1 MPIPQAVSVI
11 AVTAVMLAL
20 SASAETNATTPNAT
34 AAAGATTTTYAPD
47 TEAFKISPPD
57 IYPFNSTIE
66 FHGEVQIRMVA
77 NQPHSDIYYTTDGS
91 LPVADTRTGSTSKLY
106 SAPFSIFK
114 PGTWL
119 VQAIA
124 FPRFKPLLDSNVRS
138 TYVKVLPSEVPPPSV
153 YPPRGQYRSSVNIE
167 VRPGEGVDKFPGEP
181 RKYQFTIDIEDPGD
195 TWQAFDPA
203 QGIFIDTPGVHRV
216 FVRTV
221 VGNGK
226 DGRTSPAG
234 RYTYTIT
241 PALLYDVSSECPKCA
256 NFEPV
261 VGQWF
266 TVFIQNAAVGAK
278 LWLTT
283 SSKGCERKDAGRHLL
298 DDTTDRDIEQGKAF
312 YRFLTKGDP
321 QPKVYVCL
329 NESVSSVNPRLINT
343 VDVVLKNAVA
353 NPIPFSATKVPRR
366 TKAGDGAITD
376 GSFAV
381 DAATGAIDPNVA
393 GYKPPT
399 KAPVAGGNGI
409 GSAGDL
415 GYSAPV
421 RFDSGSV
428 FSMITFVLLFM
439 VVALGIFSISRM
451 MAMRETSARAERAE
465 RASIA
470 RVEME
475 PKPRSALPV

>member
-1 MPIPQAVSVI
+1 MNKSQALLPIVVI
-11 AVTAVMLAL
+11 ISLLAL
-20 SASAETNATTPNAT
+20 SVSAENTTTTTT
-34 AAAGATTTTYAPD
+34 AAAATTTTYAPD

-57 IYPFNSTIE
+57 IYPFNSTLE
-66 FHGEVQIRMVA
+66 YHGEVQIRMVA

-91 LPVADTRTGSTSKLY
+91 LPVSDTRAGSTSKLY
-106 SAPFSIFK
+106 SSPFSIFK

-124 FPRFKPLLDSNVRS
+124 FPRFKPMLDSRVRS
-138 TYVKVLPSEVPPPSV
+138 TYVKVIPSEVPPPTV
-153 YPPRGQYRSSVNIE
+153 FPPRGQYRSSVNIE
-167 VRPGEGVDKFPGEP
+167 IRPGEGEDKFPGEP
-181 RKYQFTIDIEDPGD
+181 RKYQFTIDFEDPGD

-203 QGIFIDTPGVHRV
+203 QGILIDTPGVHRV

-266 TVFIQNAAVGAK
+266 TVFIQNAATGAK

-283 SSKGCERKDAGRHLL
+283 SSKGCEKRDAGRHLL
-298 DDTTDRDIEQGKAF
+298 DDTTDRDIEEGKAF

-321 QPKVYVCL
+321 QPKVFVCL
-329 NESVSSVNPRLINT
+329 NESVSKVNPRLINT
-343 VDVVLKNAVA
+343 VDVEPKNPATAPV
-353 NPIPFSATKVPRR
+353 PFSATKVPRR
-366 TKAGDGAITD
+366 AKAGDGAITD

-381 DAATGAIDPNVA
+381 DAATGAIDPNIA

-399 KAPVAGGNGI
+399 KAPVAGGPNI

-439 VVALGIFSISRM
+439 VVALGIVGISRM
-451 MAMRETSARAERAE
+451 MSMRDASARAERAE